1 MTEEIIVALLALLG
15 TSGGSF
21 MGVLTANKLVNYR
34 IEQLEKKVDKHN
46 NVIERTYK
54 MERRLSLVEEIM
66 ERNENTIEELKE
78 YHKGV

>member
-1 MTEEIIVALLALLG
+1 MTKEIIVALLALLG
-15 TSGGSF
+15 TLSGSF

-54 MERRLSLVEEIM
+54 IEKRLSLVEELM
-66 ERNENTIEELKE
+66 ERNENTIEELRE
-78 YHKGV
+78 YHKVV